1 MCSKI
6 QNCPRLQLFCNITI
20 RTLMV
25 LILGFLFY
33 LSIFSSSMFNAY
45 IGDETTIYLTDQP
58 FLHLSSIFLIF
69 LFGYLLFLHP
79 QTAKRIFAVMQNF
92 HFHLM
97 IHILVTILMLIAIFV
112 CRYQPVS
119 DQFNCLY
126 SAAYLLE
133 GNYFSWDTAGYLYIY
148 PSLNGLTLLCVPF
161 VALFGAEGGAVAF
174 QVFNLI
180 MLLIAS
186 YSLYRF
192 CKSVGFNSPVVS
204 LLFIL
209 YLPMTFYCFFVY
221 GNTVSLSLS
230 ILSLWKIAD
239 FLKEKHIKDAV
250 LSAATLAAA
259 CLLKETAIIPLIAIL
274 IILAAS
280 AVIQKKPKLL
290 LLLPV
295 YLIFLYCGSLAI
307 NLTIEGITHEEVS
320 PGLKYYG
327 RLTMGISE
335 GERADGWYNSYTIN
349 LLKDCEYDLEL
360 YATESENAFWQHARD
375 FWSNPSYFLPF
386 LARKTASQ
394 WNNPTFQSLWIQ
406 QQMLRRNPPYGGFEA
421 RPLEFLCLDGSP
433 TNMIFY
439 FIFNLL
445 QSIILF
451 GSLCF
456 FFFDAKKASLTSLLP
471 AVTFIGGFL
480 FLFFWEAKA
489 QYTILFFVL
498 LFPYSVSG
506 FPAFL
511 KRLVSLK
518 GSKYWYRKKE
528 VIFLILLLGSVLL
541 FSITDTAP
549 INDTIKLGRADQTAF
564 YHYYLQQ
571 NTTMK

>member
-6 QNCPRLQLFCNITI
+6 QNRSRLQLFCNAIVCA
-20 RTLMV
+20 LMI
-25 LILGFLFY
+25 LILGWLFY
-33 LSIFSSSMFNAY
+33 LSVFGSSMFNAY
-45 IGDETTIYLTDQP
+45 ISDETTVYLTDYP
-58 FLHLSSIFLIF
+58 FLHISAILLIF
-69 LFGYLLFLHP
+69 LSGYLLFLHP
-79 QTAKRIFAVMQNF
+79 QTTARILTVIQNA
-92 HFHLM
+92 HILL
-97 IHILVTILMLIAIFV
+97 IVHILVTVLMLIAIFI

-126 SAAYLLE
+126 SAMYFLE
-133 GNYFSWDTAGYLYIY
+133 GNYFSWETAGYLYIY

-161 VALFGAEGGAVAF
+161 IALFGAEGGAIAF
-174 QVFNLI
+174 QVFNLV
-180 MLLIAS
+180 MLLMAS

-192 CKSVGFNSPVVS
+192 CKAVGFNSTTVS
-204 LLFIL
+204 ILFIL

-221 GNTVSLSLS
+221 GNTASLSLS

-239 FLKEKHIKDAV
+239 YLKEKHIRDAV
-250 LSAATLAAA
+250 CSAAALTAA

-274 IILAAS
+274 IVLAAS
-280 AVIQKKPKLL
+280 AMIQKQPKLL

-295 YLIFLYCGSLAI
+295 YLIFLYCGSLAV
-307 NLTIEGITHEEVS
+307 NLTMEGITHEEVS

-349 LLKDCEYDLEL
+349 LLKDCEYDLDL
-360 YATESENAFWQHARD
+360 YAAKSEDAFWQHARD
-375 FWSNPSYFLPF
+375 FWSNPSYFVPF

-421 RPLEFLCLDGSP
+421 RTPEFLCLDGS
-433 TNMIFY
+433 TANMIFY

-456 FFFDAKKASLTSLLP
+456 FLFDAKKTSLTSLLP

-498 LFPYSVSG
+498 LFPYTISG
-506 FPAFL
+506 IHSFMRRLINL
-511 KRLVSLK
+511 KEN
-518 GSKYWYRKKE
+518 KYWYRSKE
-528 VIFLILLLGSVLL
+528 MIFLGILLGSILLLSV
-541 FSITDTAP
+541 IDTAL

-564 YHYYLQQ
+564 YNYYLQQ
-571 NTTMK
+571 NSQN

>member
-1 MCSKI
+1 MFPKI
-6 QNCPRLQLFCNITI
+6 QNRPRLHRFCNTLVSTI
-20 RTLMV
+20 MI
-25 LILGFLFY
+25 LILSFLFY
-33 LSIFSSSMFNAY
+33 LSIFGSSMFNAY
-45 IGDETTIYLTDQP
+45 IGDETTVYLTDQP
-58 FLHLSSIFLIF
+58 FLHLSAIFLIF
-69 LFGYLLFLHP
+69 LSGYLLFLHP
-79 QTAKRIFAVMQNF
+79 HITTRIFAVMQNP
-92 HFHLM
+92 HFLLM
-97 IHILVTILMLIAIFV
+97 IHIPVTILMLIAIFI

-133 GNYFSWDTAGYLYIY
+133 GNYFSWETAGYLYIY

-161 VALFGAEGGAVAF
+161 IALFGAEGGAVAF
-174 QVFNLI
+174 QVFNLV
-180 MLLIAS
+180 MLLMAS

-192 CKSVGFNSPVVS
+192 CKTVGFNGPSVS

-209 YLPMTFYCFFVY
+209 YLPMTLYCFFVY
-221 GNTVSLSLS
+221 GNMSSLSLS

-250 LSAATLAAA
+250 YSAAALTAA

-274 IILAAS
+274 IILVVS
-280 AVIQKKPKLL
+280 AVIQKQPKLL
-290 LLLPV
+290 LLLSV
-295 YLIFLYCGSLAI
+295 YLIFLYGGNLAV

-349 LLKDCEYDLEL
+349 LLKDCGYDLDL
-360 YATESENAFWQHARD
+360 YAAESEDAFWQHARD
-375 FWSNPSYFLPF
+375 FWSSPSYFIPF

-421 RPLEFLCLDGSP
+421 RTPEFLCLDGSP
-433 TNMIFY
+433 ANMIFY
-439 FIFNLL
+439 FIFNLM

-456 FFFDAKKASLTSLLP
+456 FLFDAKKVSLTSLLP

-506 FPAFL
+506 YPAFL
-511 KRLVSLK
+511 RRLINLK
-518 GSKYWYRKKE
+518 GNRSWYRSKE
-528 VIFLILLLGSVLL
+528 GIFLGILLGSILLL
-541 FSITDTAP
+541 SITDTAP

-571 NTTMK
+571 NSHN

>member
-6 QNCPRLQLFCNITI
+6 QNRPRLQLFCNTI
-20 RTLMV
+20 IHTLMT
-25 LILGFLFY
+25 LILSYLFY
-33 LSIFSSSMFNAY
+33 LSVFGSSMFNAY
-45 IGDETTIYLTDQP
+45 IGDETTVYLTDQP
-58 FLHLSSIFLIF
+58 FLHLSVILLIF
-69 LFGYLLFLHP
+69 LSGYLLFLHP
-79 QTAKRIFAVMQNF
+79 KTTTRIFAVIQSP
-92 HFHLM
+92 HFLM
-97 IHILVTILMLIAIFV
+97 WIHILITVLMLIAIFV

-126 SAAYLLE
+126 SAAYFFE
-133 GNYFSWDTAGYLYIY
+133 GNYFSWETAGYLYIY

-161 VALFGAEGGAVAF
+161 VALFGAEGGAIAF

-192 CKSVGFNSPVVS
+192 CKSVGFNSAAVS

-209 YLPMTFYCFFVY
+209 YLPMTLYCFFVY
-221 GNTVSLSLS
+221 GNVASLSLS

-239 FLKEKHIKDAV
+239 YLKGKHFKDAV
-250 LSAATLAAA
+250 CSAAALAAA

-274 IILAAS
+274 IILTTS
-280 AVIQKKPKLL
+280 AVIQKQPKLL

-295 YLIFLYCGSLAI
+295 YLIFLYCGSLAVD
-307 NLTIEGITHEEVS
+307 LTIENITHEEVS

-335 GERADGWYNSYTIN
+335 GKRADGWYNSYTIN
-349 LLKDCEYDLEL
+349 LLKDCEYDLDL
-360 YATESENAFWQHARD
+360 YAAESKEAFWQHAQD
-375 FWSNPSYFLPF
+375 FWSSPSYFIPF

-406 QQMLRRNPPYGGFEA
+406 QQMLRRDPPYGGFES
-421 RPLEFLCLDGSP
+421 RTPKFLCLDGSP
-433 TNMIFY
+433 ANMIFY

-498 LFPYSVSG
+498 LFPYTVAG
-506 FPAFL
+506 FLSFMR
-511 KRLVSLK
+511 RLISLK
-518 GSKYWYRKKE
+518 KKKYWYRSKE
-528 VIFLILLLGSVLL
+528 VIFLSILLGSILLL
-541 FSITDTAP
+541 SIINAAP
-549 INDTIKLGRADQTAF
+549 INDTIKLGRADQTAS

-571 NTTMK
+571 NSHN

>member
-1 MCSKI
+1 MCPKI
-6 QNCPRLQLFCNITI
+6 QNRLRLQLFCNTI
-20 RTLMV
+20 VHTLMI
-25 LILGFLFY
+25 LILSFLFY
-33 LSIFSSSMFNAY
+33 LSVFGSSMFNAY
-45 IGDETTIYLTDQP
+45 IGDETTVYLTDQP
-58 FLHLSSIFLIF
+58 FLHLSAIFLIF
-69 LFGYLLFLHP
+69 LSGYLLFLHP
-79 QTAKRIFAVMQNF
+79 QTTARIFAVMQKA
-92 HFHLM
+92 HTLLL
-97 IHILVTILMLIAIFV
+97 IHILVTVLMLIAIFV

-126 SAAYLLE
+126 SAMYLLE
-133 GNYFSWDTAGYLYIY
+133 GNYFSWEPSGYLYIY

-174 QVFNLI
+174 QVFNLA
-180 MLLIAS
+180 MLLMAS

-192 CKSVGFNSPVVS
+192 CKAAGFNSSTVS
-204 LLFIL
+204 ILFIL

-221 GNTVSLSLS
+221 GNTASLSLS

-239 FLKEKHIKDAV
+239 YLKEKHTRDAV
-250 LSAATLAAA
+250 CSAAALTAA

-274 IILAAS
+274 IILAVS

-295 YLIFLYCGSLAI
+295 YLIFLYCGSLAV
-307 NLTIEGITHEEVS
+307 NLTVEGITHEEVS

-349 LLKDCEYDLEL
+349 LLKDCGYDLDL
-360 YATESENAFWQHARD
+360 YAAESEDAFRQYARD
-375 FWSNPSYFLPF
+375 FWSNPSYFIPF

-421 RPLEFLCLDGSP
+421 RPPEFLCLDGSP
-433 TNMIFY
+433 ANMVFY

-451 GSLCF
+451 GNLCF
-456 FFFDAKKASLTSLLP
+456 FLFDAKKASLTSLLP
-471 AVTFIGGFL
+471 AVAFIGGFL

-489 QYTILFFVL
+489 QYTVLFFVL
-498 LFPYSVSG
+498 LFPYTVSG
-506 FPAFL
+506 FLSFMR
-511 KRLVSLK
+511 RLLSLK
-518 GSKYWYRKKE
+518 ENKHWYRSKE
-528 VIFLILLLGSVLL
+528 VTFLGILLGSILLL
-541 FSITDTAP
+541 SIIDTAP

-571 NTTMK
+571 NSQNQ

>member
-6 QNCPRLQLFCNITI
+6 QNRPRLQLFCNTI
-20 RTLMV
+20 IHTLMT
-25 LILGFLFY
+25 LILSYLFY
-33 LSIFSSSMFNAY
+33 LSVFGSSMFNAY
-45 IGDETTIYLTDQP
+45 IGDETTVYLTDQP
-58 FLHLSSIFLIF
+58 FLHLSVILLIF
-69 LFGYLLFLHP
+69 LSGYLLFLHLK
-79 QTAKRIFAVMQNF
+79 TTTRIFAVIQSP
-92 HFHLM
+92 HFLM
-97 IHILVTILMLIAIFV
+97 WIHILITVLMLIAIFV

-126 SAAYLLE
+126 SAAYFFE
-133 GNYFSWDTAGYLYIY
+133 GNYFSWETAGYLYIY

-161 VALFGAEGGAVAF
+161 VALFGTEGGAIAF

-192 CKSVGFNSPVVS
+192 CKSVGFNSTAVS

-209 YLPMTFYCFFVY
+209 YLPMTLYCFFVY
-221 GNTVSLSLS
+221 GNVASLSLS

-239 FLKEKHIKDAV
+239 YLKGKHFKDAV
-250 LSAATLAAA
+250 CSAAALAAA

-274 IILAAS
+274 IILTTS
-280 AVIQKKPKLL
+280 AVIQKQPKLL

-295 YLIFLYCGSLAI
+295 YLIFLYCGSLAVD
-307 NLTIEGITHEEVS
+307 LTIENITHEEVS

-335 GERADGWYNSYTIN
+335 GKRADGWYNSYTIN
-349 LLKDCEYDLEL
+349 LLKDCEYDLDL
-360 YATESENAFWQHARD
+360 YAAESEEAFWQHAQD
-375 FWSNPSYFLPF
+375 FWSSPSYFIPF

-406 QQMLRRNPPYGGFEA
+406 QQMLRRDPPYGGFES
-421 RPLEFLCLDGSP
+421 RTPKFLCLDGSP
-433 TNMIFY
+433 ANMIFY

-498 LFPYSVSG
+498 LFPYTVAG
-506 FPAFL
+506 FLSFMR
-511 KRLVSLK
+511 RLISLK
-518 GSKYWYRKKE
+518 KKKYWYRSKE
-528 VIFLILLLGSVLL
+528 VIFLSILLGSILLL
-541 FSITDTAP
+541 SIINAAP
-549 INDTIKLGRADQTAF
+549 INDTIKLGRADQTAS

-571 NTTMK
+571 NSHN